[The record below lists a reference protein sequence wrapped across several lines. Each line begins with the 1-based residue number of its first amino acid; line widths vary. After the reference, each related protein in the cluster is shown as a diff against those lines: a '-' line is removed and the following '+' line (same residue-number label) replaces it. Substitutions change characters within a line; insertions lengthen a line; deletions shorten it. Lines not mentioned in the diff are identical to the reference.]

1 MSSHKVPRINARNWE
16 QMVEE
21 ESPEVVSNEKLRHH
35 RLTAKPADNA
45 ARAVAKG
52 RQGSSDRTRYE

>member
-21 ESPEVVSNEKLRHH
+21 ESPEVISNEKLRHH
-35 RLTAKPADNA
+35 RLTEKASDGA
-45 ARAVAKG
+45 ARSAAKN
-52 RQGSSDRTRYE
+52 RQNSSDRARYE